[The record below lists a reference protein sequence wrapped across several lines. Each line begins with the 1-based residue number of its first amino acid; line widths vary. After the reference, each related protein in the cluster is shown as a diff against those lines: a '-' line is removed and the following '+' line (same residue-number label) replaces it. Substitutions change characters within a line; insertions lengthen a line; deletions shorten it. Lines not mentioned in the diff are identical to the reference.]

1 MKCLKINGG
10 KKLCGSISVHGAKNS
25 VLPILSACVLINGVS
40 VIHNCPKLSDVDI
53 TIDILRYLGA
63 KVERN
68 NDTLTVD
75 TSDINRFDILE
86 CQMKELRSSIIFLV
100 PLHQGVAELVFIFPA
115 GAK

>member
-10 KKLCGSISVHGAKNS
+10 KKLSGSISVHGAKNS

-40 VIHNCPKLSDVDI
+40 VIHNCPKLSDVDV

-86 CQMKELRSSIIFLV
+86 CQMKELRC
-100 PLHQGVAELVFIFPA
+100 
-115 GAK
+115 